1 MDYFT
6 AVFIKM
12 GRWHNRF
19 TIILKSDSK
28 NKYDCQI
35 ITIFAVSFNMVCG

>member
-19 TIILKSDSK
+19 TIILK
-28 NKYDCQI
+28 I
-35 ITIFAVSFNMVCG
+35 IAKISMIAKLLLYLP